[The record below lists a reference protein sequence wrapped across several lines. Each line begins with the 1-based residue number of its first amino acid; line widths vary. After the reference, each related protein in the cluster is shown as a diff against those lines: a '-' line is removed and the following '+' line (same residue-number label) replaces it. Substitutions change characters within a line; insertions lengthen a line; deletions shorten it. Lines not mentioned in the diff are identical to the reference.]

1 MKLKNTLILLLV
13 AGAIYAFIYFFESK
27 QPTTQEASAK
37 AGRVVTFDRDK
48 VTGIT
53 IKSTETKI
61 DLHKKDGAWYIDAPI
76 KDRADSMA
84 VNQLF
89 TTTENLKS
97 ESAIPTDKGGSKDML
112 KDFGLTSSD
121 TRITFTGDSK
131 PVELL
136 IGTGDGWLASPTLRI
151 ATGLGTDLLGRSGRG
166 LGPRH
171 PAGRRRKSTA
181 RRDGATVRHHHRRH
195 QWPDGE
201 RARGLSTDGRRRERL
216 ADHGP
221 VVSGGVFGEEPRQLE
236 FRLAG
241 LGPRPASV

>member
-27 QPTTQEASAK
+27 QPTTQEATAK

-48 VTGIT
+48 ITGIT
-53 IKSTETKI
+53 IKNSDTKI

-84 VNQLF
+84 INQLF
-89 TTTENLKS
+89 TTSENLKS

-112 KDFGLTSSD
+112 KDFGLNSSD

-136 IGTGDGWLASPTLRI
+136 IGKDAAVEGKVYARLDDSKTAHVISNDLKNQISKKLDEFRDHK
-151 ATGLGTDLLGRSGRG
+151 LTDLAATQVNKVQFKTK
-166 LGPRH
+166 
-171 PAGRRRKSTA
+171 AGEIEIARKDEHWSLEK
-181 RRDGATVRHHHRRH
+181 
-195 QWPDGE
+195 PFK
-201 RARGLSTDGRRRERL
+201 ARGN
-216 ADHGP
+216 
-221 VVSGGVFGEEPRQLE
+221 
-236 FRLAG
+236 
-241 LGPRPASV
+241 